1 MGMNLFGIMGIIGPK
16 ERLEEETK
24 AEVIRRKGTM
34 FQGFEDGK
42 GMGKE
47 TLFSQDSDNGIE
59 GEDIRTSE
67 LMKDSKSYM

>member
-1 MGMNLFGIMGIIGPK
+1 MGMNLFGIMGILRPK
-16 ERLEEETK
+16 ARLEEETE
-24 AEVIRRKGTM
+24 AEVIRRKGAL

-67 LMKDSKSYM
+67 LMKDSKRDM

>member
-1 MGMNLFGIMGIIGPK
+1 MGMNLFGIKCNICPK
-16 ERLEEETK
+16 ARLEEETK
-24 AEVIRRKGTM
+24 AEVIRRKGTL

-59 GEDIRTSE
+59 GEDIPTSE
-67 LMKDSKSYM
+67 LIKDSKSNT